1 MIADVVSSEG
11 LEVLCRPRAG
21 GGARRTGIS
30 RIGAISPDLI
40 TSLSFGVPGS
50 QYLLPR
56 HPKPRSLVTSYRPDF
71 ASLVPPIRPLPK
83 RNEPQVPVYPGQ
95 MEGSTFVRRTPVADP
110 QATRAVFVHGMGGSS
125 NNWTDLMYLLEPT
138 FPGIALD
145 LPGYGFSDPTP
156 DNKYGVGR
164 NAKQSSSCSNPRG
177 GKPVHLFGNS
187 LGGIT
192 SVAVAARHP
201 ELVKSLTLIS
211 PAMLTRA
218 VMVKAHAP
226 KALKIATAKRKSEK
240 LGAQAFAEQQADELM
255 ALCYADPKRLPPE
268 RREAV
273 IAEIQR
279 RTALPHNSDIAAASA
294 RALFDA
300 AALEKGKSIWRLARH
315 VEAPTFAIFG
325 TEDQLV
331 PVELARARQES
342 SRTVG

>member
-1 MIADVVSSEG
+1 M
-11 LEVLCRPRAG
+11 
-21 GGARRTGIS
+21 
-30 RIGAISPDLI
+30 
-40 TSLSFGVPGS
+40 TS
-50 QYLLPR
+50 QAE
-56 HPKPRSLVTSYRPDF
+56 SLVTSYRPDF
-71 ASLVPPIRPLPK
+71 AALVPPMRPLPQ
-83 RNEPQVPVYPGQ
+83 RDEQQVPLFPGQ
-95 MEGSTFVRRTPVADP
+95 LEGSTFVRRTPIVDP
-110 QATRAVFVHGMGGSS
+110 QATRAVYVHGMGGSS
-125 NNWTDLMYLLEPT
+125 TNWTDLMYLLEPT

-164 NAKQSSSCSNPRG
+164 NAKAVVQLLKAEG

-192 SVAVAARHP
+192 AVAVAARHP

-226 KALKIATAKRKSEK
+226 KAIKIATAKRKSEK

-255 ALCYADPKRLPPE
+255 ALCYADPKRLPPS
-268 RREAV
+268 RRDAV
-273 IAEIQR
+273 IVEIQR
-279 RTALPHNSDIAAASA
+279 RMALPYNSDIAAASA

-325 TEDQLV
+325 TQDQLV
-331 PVELARARQES
+331 PVGLDPRAAGVFKNGRATILPDCGHCAQMEHPALTAQMFFQWLAVSGAA
-342 SRTVG
+342 

>member
-1 MIADVVSSEG
+1 M
-11 LEVLCRPRAG
+11 
-21 GGARRTGIS
+21 
-30 RIGAISPDLI
+30 
-40 TSLSFGVPGS
+40 TS
-50 QYLLPR
+50 QAE
-56 HPKPRSLVTSYRPDF
+56 SLVTSYRPDF

-95 MEGSTFVRRTPVADP
+95 MEGSTFVRRTPVVDP

-164 NAKQSSSCSNPRG
+164 NAKAVVELLKSEG

-192 SVAVAARHP
+192 SAARHP

-279 RTALPHNSDIAAASA
+279 RTALPYNSDIAAASA

-315 VEAPTFAIFG
+315 VEARRGSLQERPG
-325 TEDQLV
+325 HD
-331 PVELARARQES
+331 LARLWSLRPDGASGTDGSDVLSVARCVGCRIGLRTNVKS
-342 SRTVG
+342 VSRGGGVAANRNRTQ

>member
-1 MIADVVSSEG
+1 MNANAE
-11 LEVLCRPRAG
+11 PQ
-21 GGARRTGIS
+21 IS
-30 RIGAISPDLI
+30 
-40 TSLSFGVPGS
+40 
-50 QYLLPR
+50 
-56 HPKPRSLVTSYRPDF
+56 SYRPDF
-71 ASLVPPIRPLPK
+71 AALVPPIRPLPA
-83 RNEPQVPVYPGQ
+83 RDDTQVPPYPGE
-95 MEGSTFVRRTPVADP
+95 MEGPVFVRRTPVVDEG
-110 QATRAVFVHGMGGSS
+110 ATRAVFVHGMGGSS

-164 NAKQSSSCSNPRG
+164 NAKAVVNLIKREG

-192 SVAVAARHP
+192 AVAVAARHP

-226 KALKIATAKRKSEK
+226 KALKIAGAKRKAEK
-240 LGAQAFAEQQADELM
+240 LGVEAFAEQQADELM
-255 ALCYADPKRLPPE
+255 ALCYADPTRLPPS
-268 RREAV
+268 RRDAV
-273 IAEIQR
+273 VAEIQR
-279 RTALPHNSDIAAASA
+279 RMALPYNSDIAAASA

-300 AALEKGKSIWRLARH
+300 AAAKKGKSIWRLARE
-315 VEAPTFAIFG
+315 VEAPTFAIYG

-331 PVELARARQES
+331 PVELAPNAADALKN
-342 SRTVG
+342 SRVTILPDCGHCAQMEHPALAAQMFLQWLAASGAA

>member
-1 MIADVVSSEG
+1 M
-11 LEVLCRPRAG
+11 
-21 GGARRTGIS
+21 
-30 RIGAISPDLI
+30 
-40 TSLSFGVPGS
+40 TS
-50 QYLLPR
+50 QAE
-56 HPKPRSLVTSYRPDF
+56 SLVTSYRPDF

-95 MEGSTFVRRTPVADP
+95 MEGQRSFAERLLLTRRRRVRCSSTEWAAAPTTGQTSCTCWSRRSQASPWTYPVMGSAIRHRTTNT
-110 QATRAVFVHGMGGSS
+110 ALAVTR
-125 NNWTDLMYLLEPT
+125 
-138 FPGIALD
+138 
-145 LPGYGFSDPTP
+145 
-156 DNKYGVGR
+156 R
-164 NAKQSSSCSNPRG
+164 QSSSCSNPRAASQFTCSAT
-177 GKPVHLFGNS
+177 P

-255 ALCYADPKRLPPE
+255 ALCYADQSDCHRNVAKPSLLRSTPDCVALQLRHRCGIGASLV
-268 RREAV
+268 RRG
-273 IAEIQR
+273 
-279 RTALPHNSDIAAASA
+279 
-294 RALFDA
+294 RAG
-300 AALEKGKSIWRLARH
+300 KGKSIWRLARH

-331 PVELARARQES
+331 PVELAPRGRSLQERS
-342 SRTVG
+342 GDDLA